1 LLFRIISKTFL
12 FLQIKIYIFLESG
25 HTKPLVIAID
35 GYSSCGKS
43 TLAKQLAKELHYV
56 FVDSGAM
63 YRAVTLYF
71 IEHNID
77 LENSDQI
84 TTALADI
91 HITFQNI
98 QGQNTTFL
106 NGRNVESE
114 IRTLEVSELVSEVAA
129 ISIVRR
135 KLVALQRDMMGKCGI
150 IMDGRDI
157 GTVVFPEADLKFFVT
172 ADPIIRAQRRYHEL
186 ISKNQKADLQDVISN
201 LRHRDH
207 IDTTRD
213 DSPLVQAS
221 DAIVLDNTDFSIDE
235 QFKFAMEIIRKKQKN
250 N

>member
-1 LLFRIISKTFL
+1 M
-12 FLQIKIYIFLESG
+12 ESG

-91 HITFQNI
+91 HITFQNLH
-98 QGQNTTFL
+98 GQNTTFL

-114 IRTLEVSELVSEVAA
+114 IRTLVVSELVSEVAA
-129 ISIVRR
+129 ISSVRR

-157 GTVVFPEADLKFFVT
+157 GTVGFPEADLKFFVT

-201 LRHRDH
+201 LMHRDH

-235 QFKFAMEIIRKKQKN
+235 QFNFAMEIIREKQKN
-250 N
+250 NG